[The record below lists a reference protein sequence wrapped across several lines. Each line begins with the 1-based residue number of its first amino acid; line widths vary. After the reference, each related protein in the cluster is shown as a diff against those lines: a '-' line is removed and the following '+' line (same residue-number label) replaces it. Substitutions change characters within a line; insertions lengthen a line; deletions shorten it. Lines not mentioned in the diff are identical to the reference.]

1 MTPEA
6 IAAAAPR
13 QMNLD
18 EAYLCCDLQC
28 RTVSTDSRQC
38 PRCHS
43 AVLCLANA
51 LDGARS
57 RAFMGADAPP
67 AESVTGGAA

>member
-1 MTPEA
+1 MITEA

-28 RTVSTDSRQC
+28 RTVSDDSRQC

-51 LDGARS
+51 LDGARG
-57 RAFMGADAPP
+57 AFTGANAPP